1 MNIPFI
7 KYRKIYFVFS
17 GILVLASLV
26 CLTIFGL
33 RLGIDFVGG
42 SLLEVKFETDRLT
55 SEEIRTELKDFDLG
69 EVIVQPTGER
79 GVIIRM
85 KATDVETR
93 ELVIHQLKERAELIV
108 MRNDL
113 IGPVIGQ
120 ELRDSTKM
128 IIILALLAILIYIA
142 IAFRRVSRP
151 ISSWQY
157 GVASLIALFHD
168 VLIVLGLFAILGF
181 FYYVE
186 ITIPIITALL
196 VILGYS
202 INDSVVIFD
211 RIRENLI
218 KRIGITYEETA
229 NISLNQTL
237 TRSIITSLTTLFV
250 LLAIFFF
257 GGITLRYFALA
268 LIVGITLGTYSSI
281 FLASPLLVSWLGLK
295 RKRR

>member
-85 KATDVETR
+85 KATDVEIR

-218 KRIGITYEETA
+218 KRIGITYEETV

>member
-7 KYRKIYFVFS
+7 RYRKIYFIFS

-26 CLTIFGL
+26 FLSIFGL

-42 SLLEVKFETDRLT
+42 SLLEVKFAETRLT

-93 ELVIHQLKERAELIV
+93 ELVIHQLREREGLIV

-113 IGPVIGQ
+113 IGPVIGR
-120 ELRDSTKM
+120 ELRDSTKL
-128 IIILALLAILIYIA
+128 IAILAILAIVIYIA
-142 IAFRRVSRP
+142 LAFRRVSKP
-151 ISSWQY
+151 VASWQY
-157 GVASLIALFHD
+157 GIASLVALFHD
-168 VLIVLGLFAILGF
+168 ILITLGLFSILGF

-186 ITIPIITALL
+186 ITIPIVTALL

-218 KRIGITYEETA
+218 KKVGITYEETV

-237 TRSIITSLTTLFV
+237 TRSVVTSLTTLFV

-281 FLASPLLVSWLGLK
+281 FLASPLLVSWLRL
-295 RKRR
+295 RKK